1 MKCSSKV
8 AVEDGVDD
16 RIQRRVAV
24 AEPEEH
30 GEQHRRWFR
39 KAIPGQW
46 RHQVDSAR
54 CGNYEIM
61 MMMMMII
68 LFDHKVENSDIVSGK
83 PKRLWRQT
91 LDNKVW

>member
-1 MKCSSKV
+1 VKCSSKV

-39 KAIPGQW
+39 KAIPGQ
-46 RHQVDSAR
+46 
-54 CGNYEIM
+54 
-61 MMMMMII
+61 
-68 LFDHKVENSDIVSGK
+68 
-83 PKRLWRQT
+83 
-91 LDNKVW
+91 